1 MIVGKIKEQIS
12 NVSELQTGDVT
23 IERFVAFL
31 DIMGFKDFVA
41 RNDHRV
47 ILEKLTTLTDFMSE
61 TVGREHGFYFTMFS
75 DSIMVYSDKSDE
87 EAFSIIVYLISEIV
101 RESISIGLPIKGAI
115 AKGVCTATTGEK
127 LLYFGQPII
136 DAFKLEENLVI
147 YGVAIHN
154 TAEEEAIRL
163 SKKKDFSMVYDY
175 NVPLKSASSNHYIIN
190 WYGDNIERTKGM
202 LMEIRKTVSDF
213 PRRYI
218 DNTLKCIS
226 FVEETNWKER

>member
-1 MIVGKIKEQIS
+1 MKVGRIQEKISK
-12 NVSELQTGDVT
+12 VSELQAGDAT

-41 RNDHRV
+41 RNEHDV
-47 ILEKLTTLTDFMSE
+47 ILEKLTILTDFISE
-61 TVGREHGFYFTMFS
+61 TVGSKHGFYFTMFS
-75 DSIMVYSDKSDE
+75 DSIMVYSDKSDDA
-87 EAFSIIVYLISEIV
+87 AFAILVYLASEIV

-115 AKGVCTATTGEK
+115 AKGKCTATTGEK

-154 TAEEEAIRL
+154 TAEEEAIL
-163 SKKKDFSMVYDY
+163 LNKEKGSSMVYDY
-175 NVPLKSASSNHYIIN
+175 NVPLKSALSNHYIIN
-190 WYGDNIERTKGM
+190 WYGDNIGRAKDM

-226 FVEETNWKER
+226 FVEEKA